1 MSQVLTLEKLSKLRV
16 SSEYTPLTDGFSA
29 AWTTARLSTSCA
41 IPRIIF
47 GAERSESLSNS
58 VHCRKSKL
66 GSRGPGGSP
75 PGT

>member
-29 AWTTARLSTSCA
+29 AWTTARLSTSCT

-47 GAERSESLSNS
+47 GVRRASQIL
-58 VHCRKSKL
+58 CIKSKY
-66 GSRGPGGSP
+66 SGPGARG
-75 PGT
+75 